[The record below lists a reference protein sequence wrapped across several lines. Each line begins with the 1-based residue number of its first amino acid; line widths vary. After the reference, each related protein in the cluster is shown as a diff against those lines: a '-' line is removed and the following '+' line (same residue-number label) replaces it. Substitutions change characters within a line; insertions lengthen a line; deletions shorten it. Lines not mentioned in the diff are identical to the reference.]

1 MMVEKLFRKNIY
13 VIIIIL
19 TNRTQIPKMAEE
31 KKVKRGDFE
40 FLYSK
45 IMVVCEWADSCSVL
59 VFSNALEDMNYLSS
73 VKKKRVK
80 RTATKFCSTIVKQ
93 YNNGKNNNGKDEV
106 DIVDK

>member
-1 MMVEKLFRKNIY
+1 
-13 VIIIIL
+13 
-19 TNRTQIPKMAEE
+19 MAEE

-73 VKKKRVK
+73 VKK
-80 RTATKFCSTIVKQ
+80 TATKFCSTIVKQ
-93 YNNGKNNNGKDEV
+93 YNNGKDNNGKDEV

>member
-13 VIIIIL
+13 VIVIIL

-45 IMVVCEWADSCSVL
+45 NMVVYEWADSCSVL

-73 VKKKRVK
+73 VKSNITMERM
-80 RTATKFCSTIVKQ
+80 R
-93 YNNGKNNNGKDEV
+93 
-106 DIVDK
+106 